1 LSVTLATPPERFYP
15 ERSQAPLPLLDRL
28 VGRLGFVLHRVS
40 GGRFSRTAS
49 LLAATAEHAVRL
61 GEADARERVPG
72 LRYRLRRDGT
82 GQDLLAECFALYGRA
97 AGRAVSAEAIAAAGR
112 LAAGGVVG
120 LARTEDRHDALGLA
134 AFALA
139 LHFEHVHL
147 LAGSAAAARSLAQSL
162 EAPFAALGMQVG
174 CVVEDLQ
181 AAERRAAYRSAIV
194 CIAYREA
201 GLDYLRDAKDA
212 GARPGELRATFERL
226 SATPRPLMLPGLHCA
241 LVAEADRVM
250 LDDASTPLVISS
262 EADLPGERLVY
273 EQALEFARGLSRPAH
288 FSVDEQGVRLTR
300 EASQLLERLVAPLGG
315 VWSAQQHREVLVVRA
330 IEALH
335 LLRRDV
341 DYRVANGRVALAS
354 AAEAPDGEDAPR
366 DEALIRLVEI
376 KEGCRLSGRRVVEGR
391 LAVPRFLRK
400 YLHLGGVC
408 ADARGLESD
417 LWALYGLKTWHVGAQ
432 APLPGIEPRVFVKR
446 DALHAAVLAWVGE
459 AIEKGEPVTVAVC
472 PDEAVV
478 DLRSALGALDAGA
491 VQVMPLSA
499 LRDGSGARGRVLVAG
514 LPAGQ
519 ASLRRL
525 CREFALP
532 GCELVLCLED
542 EHTAAWMPASTRW
555 LERFILTGPG
565 ELRPLASRWAARQ
578 ALKARQRA
586 QSVQRAELAAR
597 EAMLDD
603 LLAFSGR
610 RD

>member
-1 LSVTLATPPERFYP
+1 M
-15 ERSQAPLPLLDRL
+15 RL
-28 VGRLGFVLHRVS
+28 HG
-40 GGRFSRTAS
+40 
-49 LLAATAEHAVRL
+49 
-61 GEADARERVPG
+61 ADARERVPG
-72 LRYRLRRDGT
+72 LRYRLRRDGARPE
-82 GQDLLAECFALYGRA
+82 LIAECFALYGAA
-97 AGRAVSAEAIAAAGR
+97 AGRAVSTEAIAAAAR
-112 LAAGGVVG
+112 LVGGGVVG
-120 LARTEDRHDALGLA
+120 LAKAEDRHDALGLA

-147 LAGSAAAARSLAQSL
+147 LAASSPAARSLAQSL
-162 EAPFAALGMQVG
+162 EAPFAALGLPVG
-174 CVVEDLQ
+174 CVGGDLQ
-181 AAERRAAYRSAIV
+181 AVERRAAYRSAIV
-194 CIAYREA
+194 CIPYREA

-226 SATPRPLMLPGLHCA
+226 SAAPRPLMLPGLHCA

-250 LDDASTPLVISS
+250 LDEASAPLVISS

-273 EQALEFARGLSRPAH
+273 EQALEFARGLGQPAH

-335 LLRRDV
+335 LLRRDA
-341 DYRVANGRVALAS
+341 DYRVTNGRVVFAS
-354 AAEAPDGEDAPR
+354 AAEAPDQQDAPR
-366 DEALIRLVEI
+366 DEALIRLVET

-400 YLHLGGVC
+400 YLHLAGVC

-417 LWALYGLKTWHVGAQ
+417 LWALYGVKAWHLGAQ
-432 APLPGIEPRVFVKR
+432 APLPGIEPRVFITRK
-446 DALHAAVLAWVGE
+446 ALHAAVLGWIRA
-459 AIEKGEPVTVAVC
+459 AIEKGEAATVAVC

-478 DLRSALGALDAGA
+478 DLRSSLGALDGGA
-491 VQVMPLSA
+491 VEVMPLSA
-499 LRDGSGARGRVLVAG
+499 LRDGSGRRGQLLVAG

-525 CREFALP
+525 CRELAIP
-532 GCELVLCLED
+532 ACELALCLED
-542 EHTAAWMPASTRW
+542 EHTAAWMPQWA
-555 LERFILTGPG
+555 EIFIATGSG
-565 ELRPLASRWAARQ
+565 ELRPLASRWAARH
-578 ALKARQRA
+578 ALKARERDQRM
-586 QSVQRAELAAR
+586 QRAELVAR

-603 LLAFSGR
+603 LLAFSGQ